1 VFDALDNLFE
11 PTPPVEEQPAAQT
24 PEPPREE
31 EVAAAAE
38 SVKRHESL
46 IEAPST
52 EPLSTANTAVTTT
65 VEEKPFT
72 IGAEAQATTP
82 QIGEDTLGAFIEELE
97 ESTAGSNE
105 PPLPLVRPST
115 PTAIAAPDLPEETAE
130 TTNGASPP
138 SPDILTTALE
148 SIDDTLTATEELQPP
163 VEDVERDDSS
173 AESVDE
179 IFSIEPVAF
188 EPEEPDDASVETLEE
203 FLTVESLDAEPDER
217 DNASVEAFE
226 EIFNTEPVT
235 AEPEEPDD
243 ASVETLEEFLTV
255 EALDAEPDERDNAS
269 VEAFEEIFNTEP
281 VTAELE
287 EPDDASVETLEEF
300 LTVESLDAEPDERD
314 NASVEAFEEIF
325 NTEPVTAEPEEPD
338 DASVETS
345 EEFLTVEALDAE
357 SDERDNTSFEAFEE
371 IFTEPEEPDD
381 ATAETFEEFLTIE
394 ATAPEQEEPDDAA
407 VETFEE
413 PIASD
418 DDLDAFFEEVDTESG
433 IMATETSFDS
443 VAIIEPE
450 SEAPLGNSDLDAFFD
465 EPATEPRSETPEAAM
480 EQDELLDIFEDE
492 ANDELQSESD
502 EESTMDAM
510 TLPEEPAETPE
521 QVEPAPRPDPLEPF
535 SEEQLESMLS
545 PSEEQAAEEAAA
557 RKVSLYAPEELDL
570 DTGDTT
576 TEELTVNEEPQPPA
590 EPPTLLTDYTVP
602 TDYVILAELATT
614 KSGSGAA
621 TILWALGIVLMC
633 GTLVLQYL
641 YYHRL
646 QLVENP
652 QLRPVLTTLCELTG
666 CELPPRRDLGRI
678 ELTEHLMQFHPNYEQ
693 SLLISATLAN
703 RADFDQPYPLV
714 EIVMTDIEQRV
725 VAQRRFPPE
734 QYLHNYHSGNSFRAN
749 SEVPLQL
756 EVLDPGNDAVGFE
769 FRFY

>member
-188 EPEEPDDASVETLEE
+188 EP
-203 FLTVESLDAEPDER
+203 
-217 DNASVEAFE
+217 
-226 EIFNTEPVT
+226 
-235 AEPEEPDD
+235 
-243 ASVETLEEFLTV
+243 
-255 EALDAEPDERDNAS
+255 
-269 VEAFEEIFNTEP
+269 
-281 VTAELE
+281 E